1 MQLEEK
7 CWKID
12 RLKQKP
18 FYYDEATVSNLE
30 NLKFGKGESKKYV
43 DIFKDLMIEKIIDL
57 N

>member
-1 MQLEEK
+1 MQLKEK
-7 CWKID
+7 YLKID